1 MIYSLTGV
9 TKFFLQHRERVQAL
23 NGVTL
28 QVRPGEQIAVL
39 GQSGAGKTTL
49 FRLLN
54 GTLRPTGGSVFFDE
68 RDTASLTSGGL
79 RAMRRRVGTI
89 YQQHNLVPSLTALEN
104 TLCGALGRMSLLST
118 LRGILQ
124 PAKGDLESAL
134 HALELVGLADKS
146 AARADELSGGQQQ
159 RLAAARVLMQS
170 PDVILADE
178 PTASLDPELA
188 ETMISLLARLARD
201 GKKTLIMAVHKVDLA
216 TRHFPRVVGLRA
228 GGLSFDVPPSALRDG
243 LLNSLYARGDK
254 SSEERDGDH
263 FQYKLGCGR

>member
-1 MIYSLTGV
+1 VIYSLDSV
-9 TKFFLQHRERVQAL
+9 TKFFPQRREQVQAL
-23 NGVTL
+23 TGVTL
-28 QVRPGEQIAVL
+28 QVSPGEQIALL

-54 GTLRPTGGSVFFDE
+54 GTLRPTAGCVLFDGH
-68 RDTASLTSGGL
+68 DTASLTANGL

-104 TLCGALGRMSLLST
+104 TLCGALGRMSLLAT

-124 PAKGDLESAL
+124 PAKADSELAL
-134 HALELVGLADKS
+134 RALELVGLADKR

-188 ETMISLLARLARD
+188 ETMTSLLAGLARD
-201 GKKTLIMAVHKVDLA
+201 GRKTLIMAVHRVDLA
-216 TRHFPRVVGLRA
+216 LRYFPRVVGLRA
-228 GGLSFDVPPSALRDG
+228 GGLSFDAPSSEVQND
-243 LLNSLYARGDK
+243 LLATLYARNGK
-254 SSEERDGDH
+254 SSGERDGDH
-263 FQYKLGCGR
+263 FQYRLGCVR

>member
-1 MIYSLTGV
+1 VIYSLDSV
-9 TKFFLQHRERVQAL
+9 TKFFLQRRERVQAL

-28 QVRPGEQIAVL
+28 QVRPGEQIALL

-54 GTLRPTGGSVFFDE
+54 GALRPTAGSLFFDGH
-68 RDTASLTSGGL
+68 DTASLTTTGL

-89 YQQHNLVPSLTALEN
+89 YQHHNLVPSLTALEN

-124 PAKGDLESAL
+124 PTRADSELAL
-134 HALELVGLADKS
+134 HSLELVGLADKH

-159 RLAAARVLMQS
+159 RLSAARVLMQS

-188 ETMISLLARLARD
+188 ETMTSLLAGLARD
-201 GKKTLIMAVHKVDLA
+201 GRKTLIMAVHKVELA
-216 TRHFPRVVGLRA
+216 TRHFPRVVGLRV
-228 GGLSFDVPPSALRDG
+228 GGLCFDVPPSEVQED
-243 LLNSLYARGDK
+243 LLNTLYARDGKSTGD
-254 SSEERDGDH
+254 RDGDYL
-263 FQYKLGCGR
+263 QYKFRCAR

>member
-1 MIYSLTGV
+1 VIYSLKDV
-9 TKFFLQHRERVQAL
+9 TKLFPQRHEPVQAL

-28 QVRPGEQIAVL
+28 QVKPGERLALL

-54 GTLRPTGGSVFFDE
+54 GTLRPTAGSVVFDGRE
-68 RDTASLTSGGL
+68 TGSLSGSGL

-118 LRGILQ
+118 FRSIFQ
-124 PAKGDLESAL
+124 PTNTDAELAM
-134 HALELVGLADKS
+134 HALELVGLADKRG
-146 AARADELSGGQQQ
+146 ARADELSGGQQQ

-188 ETMISLLARLARD
+188 ETMTSLLAGLAHD
-201 GKKTLIMAVHKVDLA
+201 GRKTLIMAVHKVDLA
-216 TRHFPRVVGLRA
+216 LRHFPRVVGLRA
-228 GGLSFDVPPSALRDG
+228 GALSFDVPPSEVQSD
-243 LLNSLYARGDK
+243 LLGTLYAREAKPGG
-254 SSEERDGDH
+254 ERDGDH
-263 FQYKLGCGR
+263 FQYKLGCAR

>member
-1 MIYSLTGV
+1 VIYSLNSV
-9 TKFFLQHRERVQAL
+9 TKFFLQRREQVQAL

-28 QVRPGEQIAVL
+28 QVHPGEQIALL

-54 GTLRPTGGSVFFDE
+54 GTLRPTAGSVYFDGH
-68 RDTASLTSGGL
+68 DTASLTGSGL

-104 TLCGALGRMSLLST
+104 TLCGALGRMSLLTT

-124 PAKGDLESAL
+124 PTKAESELAL
-134 HALELVGLADKS
+134 HALELVGLADKR

-188 ETMISLLARLARD
+188 EAMTSLLAGLARD
-201 GKKTLIMAVHKVDLA
+201 GRKTLIMAVHKVDLA

-228 GGLSFDVPPSALRDG
+228 GGLSFDVPQSEVQGD
-243 LLNSLYARGDK
+243 LLNTLYARGGRSPGD
-254 SSEERDGDH
+254 RDGDY
-263 FQYKLGCGR
+263 FQYKFRCAR

>member
-1 MIYSLTGV
+1 MIYSLHSV
-9 TKFFLQHRERVQAL
+9 TKFFPQRREPVQAL
-23 NGVTL
+23 SGVTL
-28 QVRPGEQIAVL
+28 QVRPGEQIALL

-54 GTLRPTGGSVFFDE
+54 GTLRPTAGAVFFDG
-68 RDTASLTSGGL
+68 RDTASLTGSGL

-104 TLCGALGRMSLLST
+104 TLCGALGRMSFLST
-118 LRGILQ
+118 LRSIFQ
-124 PAKGDLESAL
+124 PAKSDSELAL
-134 HALELVGLADKS
+134 HSLELVGLAEKR

-188 ETMISLLARLARD
+188 ESMTSLLAGLARD
-201 GKKTLIMAVHKVDLA
+201 GRKTLIIAVHRVDLA
-216 TRHFPRVVGLRA
+216 LRHFPRVVGLRD
-228 GGLSFDVPPSALRDG
+228 GGLSFDAPSDEVKG
-243 LLNSLYARGDK
+243 DLLTTLYARDGK
-254 SSEERDGDH
+254 SPEQPDGDH
-263 FQYKLGCGR
+263 FQYKLGCVR

>member
-1 MIYSLTGV
+1 VIYSLDSV
-9 TKFFLQHRERVQAL
+9 TKFFPQRREPVQAL
-23 NGVTL
+23 CGVTL
-28 QVRPGEQIAVL
+28 QVSPGEQIALL

-54 GTLRPTGGSVFFDE
+54 GTLRPTAGCVLFDG
-68 RDTASLTSGGL
+68 RDTASLTASGL
-79 RAMRRRVGTI
+79 RGMRRRVGTI

-118 LRGILQ
+118 LRAILQ
-124 PAKGDLESAL
+124 PTKPDLELAV
-134 HALELVGLADKS
+134 HALELVGLADKRV
-146 AARADELSGGQQQ
+146 ARADELSGGQQQ

-188 ETMISLLARLARD
+188 ETMTSLLAGLARD
-201 GKKTLIMAVHKVDLA
+201 GRKTLIMAVHKVDLA

-228 GGLSFDVPPSALRDG
+228 GGLSFDVPPSELQG
-243 LLNSLYARGDK
+243 ELLNTLYARDGRPTG
-254 SSEERDGDH
+254 ECDGDH
-263 FQYKLGCGR
+263 FQYKLRCAR

>member
-1 MIYSLTGV
+1 MIYSLQNV
-9 TKFFLQHRERVQAL
+9 TKFFPHGREPVQAL

-28 QVRPGEQIAVL
+28 KVHPGERLALL

-49 FRLLN
+49 FRMLN
-54 GTLRPTGGSVFFDE
+54 GTLRPTAGSVLFDGQ
-68 RDTASLTSGGL
+68 DTASLSGSQL

-118 LRGILQ
+118 LRSILR
-124 PAKGDLESAL
+124 PTKADAELAI

-146 AARADELSGGQQQ
+146 AARSDELSGGQQQ

-188 ETMISLLARLARD
+188 ETMTSLLAGLARD
-201 GKKTLIMAVHKVDLA
+201 GRKTLIMAVHKVDLA
-216 TRHFPRVVGLRA
+216 LRHFPRVVGMRA
-228 GGLSFDVPPSALRDG
+228 GSLSFDVPPCEVHGR
-243 LLNSLYARGDK
+243 LLNTLYAR
-254 SSEERDGDH
+254 DGESTGECDGNYS
-263 FQYKLGCGR
+263 QYKFGCVR

>member
-1 MIYSLTGV
+1 MIYSLNSV
-9 TKFFLQHRERVQAL
+9 TKFFLQRREQVQAL

-28 QVRPGEQIAVL
+28 QVHPGEQIALL

-54 GTLRPTGGSVFFDE
+54 GTLRPTAGSVYFDGH
-68 RDTASLTSGGL
+68 DTASLTGSGL

-104 TLCGALGRMSLLST
+104 TLCGALGRMSLLTT

-124 PAKGDLESAL
+124 PTKAESELAL
-134 HALELVGLADKS
+134 HALELVGLADKR

-188 ETMISLLARLARD
+188 EAMTSLLAGLARD
-201 GKKTLIMAVHKVDLA
+201 GRKTLIMAVHKVDLA

-228 GGLSFDVPPSALRDG
+228 GGLSFDVPQSEVQGD
-243 LLNSLYARGDK
+243 LLNTLYARGGK
-254 SSEERDGDH
+254 SPGDRDGDY
-263 FQYKLGCGR
+263 FQYKFRCAR

>member
-1 MIYSLTGV
+1 MIYALKSV
-9 TKFFLQHRERVQAL
+9 TKFFPQRREQVQAL

-28 QVRPGEQIAVL
+28 QVKPGELLALL

-54 GTLRPTGGSVFFDE
+54 GTLRPTAGSVLFDGY
-68 RDTASLTSGGL
+68 DTVSFSGREL

-104 TLCGALGRMSLLST
+104 TLCGALGRMSFLST
-118 LRGILQ
+118 LRSVLQ
-124 PAKGDLESAL
+124 PPNTDLEHAM
-134 HALELVGLADKS
+134 HALELVGLADKRG
-146 AARADELSGGQQQ
+146 ARADELSGGQQQ

-188 ETMISLLARLARD
+188 ENMTSLLTRLARD
-201 GKKTLIMAVHKVDLA
+201 GRKTLIMAVHRVDLA
-216 TRHFPRVVGLRA
+216 LRHFPRVVGLRA
-228 GGLSFDVPPSALRDG
+228 GGLSFDVPPSEVQG
-243 LLNSLYARGDK
+243 ELLGTLYARGGRATG
-254 SSEERDGDH
+254 ERDGD
-263 FQYKLGCGR
+263 QPRYKLGCAR